1 MRIRHTMAGLALGTA
16 LAVGTLAAPAQA
28 APAFAAASA
37 AVGAPAKAPSA
48 VTGWTVI
55 ATYPSL
61 SSCESAAVAWA
72 NRHPGKLAFCEDRG
86 HRGTVWNLLVQS

>member
-16 LAVGTLAAPAQA
+16 FAVGALAAPAQA
-28 APAFAAASA
+28 APAPAAAPA
-37 AVGAPAKAPSA
+37 AVAGPAKAPSA

-72 NRHPGKLAFCEDRG
+72 GRHPGKRAFCEDRG
-86 HRGTVWNLLVQS
+86 YRGTVWELLVQS